1 MLVVILDLLCLAI
14 FVYTTAV
21 TGCGVEDHSTSP
33 HPIHP
38 TDVFH
43 PLGFG
48 VCVYVLCLLDLDKL
62 SLSSL
67 AL

>member
-21 TGCGVEDHSTSP
+21 TGCGVEDHTTSP
-33 HPIHP
+33 HLIHP

-48 VCVYVLCLLDLDKL
+48 VCVCVLW
-62 SLSSL
+62 L
-67 AL
+67 A

>member
-21 TGCGVEDHSTSP
+21 TGCGVEDHTTSP
-33 HPIHP
+33 HLIHP

-48 VCVYVLCLLDLDKL
+48 VCVCIVACLT
-62 SLSSL
+62 
-67 AL
+67 